1 MADQSKIAKNLERWR
16 RAVATHDVENPTHT
30 SYGIGLSQ
38 FDLDRLGLEDGEEL
52 WPEIRVEVDGKT
64 SGNFRVL
71 CDGDH
76 DECDLRVKEARE
88 ADTEREIVRAV
99 GREVHA

>member
-1 MADQSKIAKNLERWR
+1 MSDQSKIAKNLERWR
-16 RAVATHDVENPTHT
+16 RAVATHDVENPSHT

-52 WPEIRVEVDGKT
+52 WSGIRVEVDGGQT
-64 SGNFRVL
+64 ANFRVL

-76 DECDLRVKEARE
+76 DECDLRIKEARE
-88 ADTEREIVRAV
+88 AEPVRAV
-99 GREVHA
+99 ADGRELVEA

>member
-1 MADQSKIAKNLERWR
+1 MTDSRIAKNLERWR
-16 RAVATHDVENPTHT
+16 RAVATHDIENPTHT

-52 WPEIRVEVDGKT
+52 WPGIRIEVDGKT

-88 ADTEREIVRAV
+88 AEPVNAVAAERELVEA
-99 GREVHA
+99 